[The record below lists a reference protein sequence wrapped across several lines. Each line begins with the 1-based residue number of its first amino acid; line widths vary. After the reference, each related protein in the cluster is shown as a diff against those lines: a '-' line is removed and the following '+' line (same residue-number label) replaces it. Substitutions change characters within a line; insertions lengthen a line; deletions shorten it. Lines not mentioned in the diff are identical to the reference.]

1 MYLKLIGRDIWHKSV
16 IVMCACHAEM
26 IQISQFE
33 KNDDEFVFYYF
44 GNNYTSPK
52 EDGWYEFVM
61 DREQFLDFVDFIN
74 RAETCPEELMET
86 TYWEKNN
93 GDEATPHVLRLYV
106 DEYSYLTIERIDIA
120 DNKECVIWEIIINT
134 NNTKE
139 LAEELNS
146 WEE

>member
-1 MYLKLIGRDIWHKSV
+1 MKLIVRDIWYKSV
-16 IVMCACHAEM
+16 IVMCDCHAEM

-86 TYWEKNN
+86 SYREKNN
-93 GDEATPHVLRLYV
+93 GDVVAPHVLRLYV
-106 DEYSYLTIERIDIA
+106 DECGYLTIERIDIT
-120 DNKECVIWEIIINT
+120 DNKESVIWEILIDT
-134 NNTKE
+134 NSTKE